1 MERVKLQVAHTLEV
15 GLYLGHTK
23 TIGTEANL
31 VDMTQI
37 GQESVSPAVDAL
49 TVYPKEA
56 STLLVIIAKKIIG
69 SDRISVIVH
78 LAVQMLLET
87 RQADHIVRH
96 THRGKSSKVRSRL
109 GLTSFSLQATSEK
122 AATAIKNSFRRLD
135 TDYLTE
141 ILRTHLPTFTI

>member
-1 MERVKLQVAHTLEV
+1 MERVKLQVAHTMEV

-23 TIGTEANL
+23 TIVTEAYL

-69 SDRISVIVH
+69 SDRITVIAH

-96 THRGKSSKVRSRL
+96 THRGKIIQGKVAVGIDIL
-109 GLTSFSLQATSEK
+109 FATGDKRKGGNRNKE
-122 AATAIKNSFRRLD
+122 
-135 TDYLTE
+135 
-141 ILRTHLPTFTI
+141 

>member
-1 MERVKLQVAHTLEV
+1 MEV

-23 TIGTEANL
+23 AFGTEANL

-69 SDRISVIVH
+69 SDSISIIAH

-96 THRGKSSKVRSRL
+96 THRGKIIQGKVSVGIDIL
-109 GLTSFSLQATSEK
+109 FATGDKRKGGNRNKE
-122 AATAIKNSFRRLD
+122 
-135 TDYLTE
+135 
-141 ILRTHLPTFTI
+141 

>member
-1 MERVKLQVAHTLEV
+1 MEV
-15 GLYLGHTK
+15 GLNLRHTK

-69 SDRISVIVH
+69 SDRISVIAH

-87 RQADHIVRH
+87 R
-96 THRGKSSKVRSRL
+96 
-109 GLTSFSLQATSEK
+109 
-122 AATAIKNSFRRLD
+122 
-135 TDYLTE
+135 
-141 ILRTHLPTFTI
+141 

>member
-1 MERVKLQVAHTLEV
+1 M
-15 GLYLGHTK
+15 GHTK

-37 GQESVSPAVDAL
+37 GQESVSPAVNAL

-69 SDRISVIVH
+69 SDRISVIAH

-87 RQADHIVRH
+87 R
-96 THRGKSSKVRSRL
+96 
-109 GLTSFSLQATSEK
+109 
-122 AATAIKNSFRRLD
+122 IKNSFRRLD